1 MSITPQGR
9 SIQSMYGDFRDGK
22 LIVNRRYQRKLV
34 WSLEEKRKLIDSI
47 LQDYPVPLILLAEL
61 RSGTHAGKFEII
73 DGMQRLNAIFT
84 FIEHG
89 FDLSGK
95 RFDLKQFSR
104 ARQAAEEGIFTPILD
119 AEVLSPRECSRVLD
133 YQLAITSYPANSEIE
148 ITEVFGRINAHGRQ
162 LSPQEQRQ
170 AGVANCV
177 SAHVRQ
183 LASEIRGDVSKE
195 VLDLADMPE
204 ISVEHEQSPHGYG
217 IKAEDTIWCKQGILT
232 RRQLRDSDDE
242 QIILDLLA
250 SVVLGE
256 PIAASR
262 ETFDKFYDRDMAES
276 IKLETALLAYGE
288 DRIKTELLGTFSV
301 LTDMISQVST
311 ENYFL
316 RSKIRPGGNN
326 PIKGPFYALF
336 MAVFD
341 LVVKQQKSPDRIP
354 EIFDALINTGESLT
368 SAAHYATMED
378 RTRNINTIK
387 GLIQDYFVDRLP
399 PVFTSGA
406 GLALQVENCLR
417 RSQIET
423 SRYETKQG
431 FLNLSGG
438 REWNRELEER
448 ILETVC
454 AIANLGDDGDIFI
467 GVADD
472 LQDANRVQVLD
483 GVTPITI
490 GRRYVVGV
498 EREAAF
504 LGIDVEAYMR
514 RIIDILRNSK
524 LSEPLKTQVLSAV
537 DAVEFKGLTIIRIA
551 IPRQSA
557 VSFLNERCFIREGSE
572 TKEVTGPGILSIQK
586 IF

>member
-9 SIQSMYGDFRDGK
+9 SIQSMYGDFREGK

-34 WSLEEKRKLIDSI
+34 WTLEEKRKLIDSI
-47 LQDYPVPLILLAEL
+47 LHDYPVPLILLAEL

-89 FDLSGK
+89 FDLGGK
-95 RFDLKQFSR
+95 RFDLRQFSR
-104 ARQAAEEGIFTPILD
+104 AGQVAEEGIFTPVLD
-119 AEVLSPRECSRVLD
+119 AEVLSPRECSNVLD
-133 YQLAITSYPANSEIE
+133 YQLPITIYPANSEIE
-148 ITEVFGRINAHGRQ
+148 ITEVFGRINAQGRQ

-170 AGVANCV
+170 AGVANRV
-177 SAHVRQ
+177 SSIVRQ
-183 LASEIRGDVSKE
+183 LASETRGDVSKE
-195 VLDLADMPE
+195 ILDLADMPE

-232 RRQLRDSDDE
+232 RRQLRDSEDE

-250 SVVLGE
+250 SVVLGA

-262 ETFDKFYDRDMAES
+262 ETFDKFYDREMPES
-276 IKLETALLAYGE
+276 ANLETAFLAYGE

-301 LTDMISQVST
+301 LRDMISQVPP

-316 RSKIRPGGNN
+316 RSIIRPGGNN

-336 MAVFD
+336 MAIFD
-341 LVVKQQKSPDRIP
+341 LVVRQEKSPDRIP
-354 EIFDALINTGESLT
+354 EIFDALINTGQTLT
-368 SAAHYATMED
+368 SAAHYATTED

-387 GLIQDYFVDRLP
+387 GLIQDHFVDRQP

-431 FLNLSGG
+431 FLKLGG
-438 REWNRELEER
+438 SREWNRDLEKR

-454 AIANLGDDGDIFI
+454 GIANLADHGDIFI

-472 LQDANRVQVLD
+472 IQDANRVQALD
-483 GVTPITI
+483 GVTPINI
-490 GRRYVVGV
+490 G
-498 EREAAF
+498 
-504 LGIDVEAYMR
+504 
-514 RIIDILRNSK
+514 S
-524 LSEPLKTQVLSAV
+524 
-537 DAVEFKGLTIIRIA
+537 
-551 IPRQSA
+551 
-557 VSFLNERCFIREGSE
+557 RCSWCGARGCL
-572 TKEVTGPGILSIQK
+572 P
-586 IF
+586 